1 MKKKILLG
9 LGLTTVVVAGV
20 GYIATKSYFDE
31 KARIGLLA
39 DWLDTNRGDTKSWLY
54 RYDFKV
60 PTNSKVA
67 NWNTENVKLP
77 QLLFTVENPEDNS
90 KVSYWAV
97 NIDGTNPQLLI
108 PDGVFPPP
116 VYRSTTDY
124 AKYMSRSPNGRY
136 LVIPQRDST
145 VLYDLS
151 NGEVTNIS
159 EENGSIRHDIMW
171 DTDSTQ
177 VVVKK
182 SDELLLVKLDTKE
195 VVKFTDVNGSW
206 AEYLTSFA
214 KPYMSQ
220 SEQAI
225 YLSFNPSLA
234 GFGCKGR
241 KEEYRE
247 TFGES
252 DVPKCGNTF
261 VFDAKTLK
269 LVDRGDFTPI
279 SYDCNVWGG
288 KYGDGFYCLGGEGG
302 GKVYHS
308 GRPSEKMGNFRATV
322 DLLAFNGGDM
332 WFVPAHGRNITRVLH
347 QPTENSPTT
356 EMIYTYRALRN
367 GERVKQSAFGLGF
380 SRYVIEHKNR
390 DKWSESLYPLP
401 SYADIEK
408 ARTVLEERNHG

>member
-9 LGLTTVVVAGV
+9 LGLTTVVVAGI
-20 GYIATKSYFDE
+20 GYVVTKPYFDE
-31 KARIGLLA
+31 KARIELLA
-39 DWLDTNRGDTKSWLY
+39 DWLDTNRGDTKSWLHDY
-54 RYDFKV
+54 EFKL
-60 PTNSKVA
+60 PINPKVA
-67 NWNTENVKLP
+67 DWNTENVTLP
-77 QLLFTVENPEDNS
+77 QVLFTVENREDKS
-90 KVSYWAV
+90 KVSYWALS
-97 NIDGTNPQLLI
+97 IDGTNPQLLI
-108 PDGVFPPP
+108 PEGILPPAP
-116 VYRSTTDY
+116 NTGIDY

-136 LVIPQRDST
+136 LVVPQKSST
-145 VLYDLS
+145 VLYDLD

-159 EENGSIRHDIMW
+159 EVSGVTRHDIMW

-195 VVKFTDVNGSW
+195 VVKFTDVNGSY
-206 AEYLTSFA
+206 ARYMTSFA

-225 YLSFNPSLA
+225 YFSYESGLA
-234 GFGCKGR
+234 GFGCKGEE
-241 KEEYRE
+241 EEYLE

-269 LVDRGDFTPI
+269 LVDRGDFTPD

-288 KYGDGFYCLGGEGG
+288 KYGDGFYCLGGAA
-302 GKVYHS
+302 YRS
-308 GRPSEKMGNFRATV
+308 GRPSKKMGNFPATV

-332 WFVPAHGRNITRVLH
+332 WFVPGHGRNITRVLH

-356 EMIYTYRALRN
+356 EMIYTYGVN
-367 GERVKQSAFGLGF
+367 GERLSAFGLGF
-380 SRYVIEHKNR
+380 SRYVIEHKEADN
-390 DKWSESLYPLP
+390 WSESLYPLP
-401 SYADIEK
+401 SYADIKK

>member
-9 LGLTTVVVAGV
+9 LGLTTVVAAGV
-20 GYIATKSYFDE
+20 GYIATKPYFDE
-31 KARIGLLA
+31 KARIELLA
-39 DWLDTNRGDTKSWLY
+39 DQLESRINTRFNDGSKWRY
-54 RYDFKV
+54 RYSFEI
-60 PTNSKVA
+60 PNNPKVA
-67 NWNTENVKLP
+67 DWNTENVKLP
-77 QLLFTVENPEDNS
+77 QILFTIENREDKS
-90 KVSYWAV
+90 KVSYWAL

-108 PDGVFPPP
+108 PEGILPPAP
-116 VYRSTTDY
+116 NTGIDY

-136 LVIPQRDST
+136 LVIPQKNST
-145 VLYDLS
+145 VLYDLD
-151 NGEVTNIS
+151 NGEITNIS
-159 EENGSIRHDIMW
+159 EVYGATRHDIMW
-171 DTDSTQ
+171 DKDSTQ

-214 KPYMSQ
+214 QPYMSQ

-225 YLSFNPSLA
+225 YFSYEPGLA

-241 KEEYRE
+241 KEEYLE

-269 LVDRGDFTPI
+269 LVDRGDFTPD

-288 KYGDGFYCLGGEGG
+288 TYGDGFYCLGGEGG
-302 GKVYHS
+302 GKVYRS
-308 GRPSEKMGNFRATV
+308 GRPSEKMGNFPATV

-332 WFVPAHGRNITRVLH
+332 WFVPVHGRNITRVLH

-356 EMIYTYRALRN
+356 EMIYLYGAKGVT
-367 GERVKQSAFGLGF
+367 KSAFGFGF
-380 SRYVIEHKNR
+380 SRYVIEHKEADN
-390 DKWSESLYPLP
+390 WSESLYPLP
-401 SYADIEK
+401 TYADIEK

>member
-20 GYIATKSYFDE
+20 GYIATKPYFDE

-54 RYDFKV
+54 RYDFKI

-67 NWNTENVKLP
+67 NWNIENVKLP

-108 PDGVFPPP
+108 PEGVFPPP
-116 VYRSTTDY
+116 IYRSTTDY

-136 LVIPQRDST
+136 LVIPQKNST
-145 VLYDLS
+145 VLYDLD

-159 EENGSIRHDIMW
+159 EESGSTRHDIMW

-182 SDELLLVKLDTKE
+182 RDELLLVKLDTKE
-195 VVKFTDVNGSW
+195 VVKFTDVNGSY
-206 AEYLTSFA
+206 ARYMTSFA
-214 KPYMSQ
+214 QPYMSQ

-225 YLSFNPSLA
+225 YLSFDSSLA
-234 GFGCKGR
+234 GFGCGW
-241 KEEYRE
+241 ENDEYLG

-269 LVDRGDFTPI
+269 LVDRGDFTPD

-288 KYGDGFYCLGGEGG
+288 KYGDGFYCLGGAA
-302 GKVYHS
+302 YRS
-308 GRPSEKMGNFRATV
+308 GRPSEKMGNFPATA

-332 WFVPAHGRNITRVLH
+332 WFIPAHGRNITRVLRK
-347 QPTENSPTT
+347 PTDNSPTT
-356 EMIYTYRALRN
+356 EMIYTYRALKN

-380 SRYVIEHKNR
+380 SRYVIEHKKTDN
-390 DKWSESLYPLP
+390 WSESLYPLP

-408 ARTVLEERNHG
+408 ARTVLEERNNG

>member
-20 GYIATKSYFDE
+20 GYIATKPYYDE

-39 DWLDTNRGDTKSWLY
+39 DWLDTNRGATESWLHDY
-54 RYDFKV
+54 EFKL
-60 PTNSKVA
+60 PINPKVA
-67 NWNTENVKLP
+67 DWNTENVKLP
-77 QLLFTVENPEDNS
+77 QVLFTVENREDKS
-90 KVSYWAV
+90 KVSYWALS
-97 NIDGTNPQLLI
+97 IDGTNPQLLI
-108 PDGVFPPP
+108 PEGILPPAP
-116 VYRSTTDY
+116 NTGIDY

-136 LVIPQRDST
+136 LVVPQKSST
-145 VLYDLS
+145 VLYDLD

-159 EENGSIRHDIMW
+159 EVSGVTRHDIMW

-182 SDELLLVKLDTKE
+182 SDELLRVKLDTKE

-214 KPYMSQ
+214 QPYMSQ

-241 KEEYRE
+241 KEEYLE

-269 LVDRGDFTPI
+269 LIDRGDFTPD

-302 GKVYHS
+302 GKVYRS

-332 WFVPAHGRNITRVLH
+332 WFIPAHGRNITRVLH

-356 EMIYTYRALRN
+356 EMIYTYGVN
-367 GERVKQSAFGLGF
+367 GERLSAFGLGF
-380 SRYVIEHKNR
+380 SRYVIEHKEADN
-390 DKWSESLYPLP
+390 WSESLYPLP
-401 SYADIEK
+401 SYADIKK

>member
-20 GYIATKSYFDE
+20 GYIATKPYFDE
-31 KARIGLLA
+31 KARIELLA
-39 DWLDTNRGDTKSWLY
+39 DQLESRINTRFNDGSKWRY
-54 RYDFKV
+54 RYSFEI
-60 PTNSKVA
+60 PSHPKVA
-67 NWNTENVKLP
+67 DWNTENVKLP
-77 QLLFTVENPEDNS
+77 QILFTIENREDKS
-90 KVSYWAV
+90 KVSYWAL

-108 PDGVFPPP
+108 PEGILPPAP
-116 VYRSTTDY
+116 NTGIDY

-136 LVIPQRDST
+136 LVIPQKNST
-145 VLYDLS
+145 VLYDLD

-159 EENGSIRHDIMW
+159 EESGSTRHDIMW

-182 SDELLLVKLDTKE
+182 RDELLLVKLDTKE
-195 VVKFTDVNGSW
+195 VVTFTDVNGSY
-206 AEYLTSFA
+206 ARYMTSFA
-214 KPYMSQ
+214 QPYMSQ

-225 YLSFNPSLA
+225 YFSYESGLA
-234 GFGCKGR
+234 GFGCKGEE
-241 KEEYRE
+241 EEYLE

-269 LVDRGDFTPI
+269 LVGRGDFTPD

-288 KYGDGFYCLGGEGG
+288 TYGDGFYCLGGEGG
-302 GKVYHS
+302 GKVYRS
-308 GRPSEKMGNFRATV
+308 GRPSEKIGDFPATV

-332 WFVPAHGRNITRVLH
+332 WFVPVHGRNITRVLH
-347 QPTENSPTT
+347 KPTENSPTT
-356 EMIYTYRALRN
+356 EMIYLYGAKGVT
-367 GERVKQSAFGLGF
+367 KSAFGFGF
-380 SRYVIEHKNR
+380 SRYVIEHKEADN
-390 DKWSESLYPLP
+390 WSESLYPLP

>member
-1 MKKKILLG
+1 
-9 LGLTTVVVAGV
+9 GLTTVVVAGV
-20 GYIATKSYFDE
+20 GYIVTKPYFDE

-54 RYDFKV
+54 RYDFKI

-182 SDELLLVKLDTKE
+182 NDELLLVKLDTKE

-234 GFGCKGR
+234 
-241 KEEYRE
+241 
-247 TFGES
+247 
-252 DVPKCGNTF
+252 
-261 VFDAKTLK
+261 
-269 LVDRGDFTPI
+269 
-279 SYDCNVWGG
+279 
-288 KYGDGFYCLGGEGG
+288 
-302 GKVYHS
+302 
-308 GRPSEKMGNFRATV
+308 
-322 DLLAFNGGDM
+322 
-332 WFVPAHGRNITRVLH
+332 
-347 QPTENSPTT
+347 
-356 EMIYTYRALRN
+356 
-367 GERVKQSAFGLGF
+367 
-380 SRYVIEHKNR
+380 
-390 DKWSESLYPLP
+390 
-401 SYADIEK
+401 
-408 ARTVLEERNHG
+408 

>member
-9 LGLTTVVVAGV
+9 LGLTTVVVAGI
-20 GYIATKSYFDE
+20 GYVVTKPYFDE
-31 KARIGLLA
+31 KARIELLA
-39 DWLDTNRGDTKSWLY
+39 DWLDTNRGDTKSWLHDY
-54 RYDFKV
+54 EFKL
-60 PTNSKVA
+60 PINPKVA
-67 NWNTENVKLP
+67 DWNTENVTLP
-77 QLLFTVENPEDNS
+77 QVLFTVENREDKS
-90 KVSYWAV
+90 KVSYWALS
-97 NIDGTNPQLLI
+97 IDGTNPQLLI
-108 PDGVFPPP
+108 PEGILPPAP
-116 VYRSTTDY
+116 NTGIDY

-136 LVIPQRDST
+136 LVVPQKSST
-145 VLYDLS
+145 VLYDLD

-159 EENGSIRHDIMW
+159 EVSGVTRHDIMW

-269 LVDRGDFTPI
+269 LVDRGDFTPD

-288 KYGDGFYCLGGEGG
+288 KYGDGFYCLGGAA
-302 GKVYHS
+302 YRS
-308 GRPSEKMGNFRATV
+308 GRPSKKMGNFPATV

-332 WFVPAHGRNITRVLH
+332 WFVPGHGRNITRVLH

-356 EMIYTYRALRN
+356 EMIYTYGVN
-367 GERVKQSAFGLGF
+367 GERLSAFGLGF
-380 SRYVIEHKNR
+380 SRYVIEHKEADN
-390 DKWSESLYPLP
+390 WSESLYPLP
-401 SYADIEK
+401 SYADIKK

>member
-9 LGLTTVVVAGV
+9 LGLTTVVVAGI
-20 GYIATKSYFDE
+20 GYVVTKPYFDE
-31 KARIGLLA
+31 KARIELLA
-39 DWLDTNRGDTKSWLY
+39 DWLDTNRGDTESWLHDY
-54 RYDFKV
+54 EFKL
-60 PTNSKVA
+60 PINPKVA
-67 NWNTENVKLP
+67 DWNTENVTLP
-77 QLLFTVENPEDNS
+77 QVLFTVENREDKS
-90 KVSYWAV
+90 KVSYWALS
-97 NIDGTNPQLLI
+97 IDGTNPQLLI
-108 PDGVFPPP
+108 PEGILPPAP
-116 VYRSTTDY
+116 NTGIDY

-136 LVIPQRDST
+136 LVVPQKSST
-145 VLYDLS
+145 VLYDLD

-159 EENGSIRHDIMW
+159 EVSGVTRHDIMW

-195 VVKFTDVNGSW
+195 VVKFTDVNGSY
-206 AEYLTSFA
+206 ARYMTSFA

-225 YLSFNPSLA
+225 YFSYESGLA
-234 GFGCKGR
+234 GFGCKGEE
-241 KEEYRE
+241 EEYLE

-269 LVDRGDFTPI
+269 LVDRGDFTPD

-302 GKVYHS
+302 GKVYRS
-308 GRPSEKMGNFRATV
+308 GRPSEKMGNFPATV

-332 WFVPAHGRNITRVLH
+332 WFVPGHGRNITRVLH

-356 EMIYTYRALRN
+356 EMIYTYGVN
-367 GERVKQSAFGLGF
+367 GERLSAFGLGF
-380 SRYVIEHKNR
+380 SRYVIEHKEADN
-390 DKWSESLYPLP
+390 WSESLYPLP
-401 SYADIEK
+401 SYADIKK

>member
-20 GYIATKSYFDE
+20 GYIATKPYFDE

-54 RYDFKV
+54 RYDFKI

-67 NWNTENVKLP
+67 DWNTENVKLP
-77 QLLFTVENPEDNS
+77 QLLFTVANPEDKS

-108 PDGVFPPP
+108 PEGGFPPP

-136 LVIPQRDST
+136 LVIPQKDST

-151 NGEVTNIS
+151 NGETTNIS
-159 EENGSIRHDIMW
+159 EEYGSTRHDIMW

-182 SDELLLVKLDTKE
+182 RDELLQVKLDTKE

-206 AEYLTSFA
+206 AEYFTGKA

-234 GFGCKGR
+234 GFGCGWKDD
-241 KEEYRE
+241 EYLE
-247 TFGES
+247 TFGGQ
-252 DVPKCGNTF
+252 DAPKCGNTF

-269 LVDRGDFTPI
+269 LIDRGDFTPI

-308 GRPSEKMGNFRATV
+308 GRPSEKMGNFPSTV
-322 DLLAFNGGDM
+322 DLLAFNGSDM
-332 WFVPAHGRNITRVLH
+332 WFVPVHGRNITRVLH
-347 QPTENSPTT
+347 QPTDNSPTT
-356 EMIYTYRALRN
+356 EMIYTYRALRS

-380 SRYVIEHKNR
+380 SRYVIEHKKTDN
-390 DKWSESLYPLP
+390 WSESLYPLP

-408 ARTVLEERNHG
+408 ARIVLEERNHG

>member
-9 LGLTTVVVAGV
+9 LGLTTVVVAGI
-20 GYIATKSYFDE
+20 GYVVTKPYFDE
-31 KARIGLLA
+31 KARIELLA
-39 DWLDTNRGDTKSWLY
+39 DWLDTNRGDTKSWLHDY
-54 RYDFKV
+54 EFKL
-60 PTNSKVA
+60 PINPKVA
-67 NWNTENVKLP
+67 DWNTENVTLP
-77 QLLFTVENPEDNS
+77 QVLFTVENREDKS
-90 KVSYWAV
+90 KVSYWAL

-108 PDGVFPPP
+108 PEGILPPAP
-116 VYRSTTDY
+116 NTGIDY

-136 LVIPQRDST
+136 LVVPQKSST
-145 VLYDLS
+145 VLYDLD

-159 EENGSIRHDIMW
+159 EVSGVTRHDIMW

-269 LVDRGDFTPI
+269 LVDRGDFTPD

-288 KYGDGFYCLGGEGG
+288 KYGDGFYCLGGAA
-302 GKVYHS
+302 YRS
-308 GRPSEKMGNFRATV
+308 GRPSKKMGNFPATV

-332 WFVPAHGRNITRVLH
+332 WFVPGHGRNITRVLH

-356 EMIYTYRALRN
+356 EMIYTYGVN
-367 GERVKQSAFGLGF
+367 GERLSAFGLGF
-380 SRYVIEHKNR
+380 SRYVIEHKEADN
-390 DKWSESLYPLP
+390 WSESLYPLP
-401 SYADIEK
+401 SYADIKK

>member
-9 LGLTTVVVAGV
+9 LGLTTAVVAGV
-20 GYIATKSYFDE
+20 GYIATKPYFDE

-54 RYDFKV
+54 AYEFKV
-60 PTNSKVA
+60 PANPKVED
-67 NWNTENVKLP
+67 WNTEHVKLP
-77 QLLFTVENPEDNS
+77 QVLFTIENREDKS
-90 KVSYWAV
+90 KVSYWAL

-108 PDGVFPPP
+108 PEGVLPPAP
-116 VYRSTTDY
+116 NTGIDY

-136 LVIPQRDST
+136 LVIPQKDST
-145 VLYDLS
+145 VLYDLD
-151 NGEVTNIS
+151 NGEITDIS
-159 EENGSIRHDIMW
+159 EEYGSTRHDIMW

-182 SDELLLVKLDTKE
+182 RDELLLVKLGTKE
-195 VVKFTDVNGSW
+195 VVKFTDVNGSY
-206 AEYLTSFA
+206 ARYMTSFA

-225 YLSFNPSLA
+225 YLSFNSSLA
-234 GFGCKGR
+234 GFGCGW
-241 KEEYRE
+241 ENDEYLE

-269 LVDRGDFTPI
+269 LVDRGDFTPD

-288 KYGDGFYCLGGEGG
+288 KYGDGFYCLGGAA
-302 GKVYHS
+302 YRS
-308 GRPSEKMGNFRATV
+308 GRPSEKMGNFPATV

-356 EMIYTYRALRN
+356 EMIYLYGAKGVT
-367 GERVKQSAFGLGF
+367 KSAFGFGF
-380 SRYVIEHKNR
+380 SRYVIEHKEVDN
-390 DKWSESLYPLP
+390 WSESLYPLP
-401 SYADIEK
+401 TYADLEK
-408 ARTVLEERNHG
+408 AKAVLEEGNHG

>member
-9 LGLTTVVVAGV
+9 LGLTTIVAAGV
-20 GYIATKSYFDE
+20 GYIATKPYFDE
-31 KARIGLLA
+31 KARIELLA
-39 DWLDTNRGDTKSWLY
+39 DWLDTNRGDTKSWLHDY
-54 RYDFKV
+54 EFKL
-60 PTNSKVA
+60 PINPKVA
-67 NWNTENVKLP
+67 DWNTENVKLP
-77 QLLFTVENPEDNS
+77 QVLFTVENREDKS
-90 KVSYWAV
+90 KVSYWAL

-108 PDGVFPPP
+108 PEGILPPAP
-116 VYRSTTDY
+116 NTGIDY

-136 LVIPQRDST
+136 LVVPQKSST
-145 VLYDLS
+145 VLYDLD

-159 EENGSIRHDIMW
+159 EVSGVTRHDIMW

-182 SDELLLVKLDTKE
+182 SDELLRVKLDTKE

-214 KPYMSQ
+214 QPYMSQ

-241 KEEYRE
+241 KEEYLE

-269 LVDRGDFTPI
+269 LIDRGDFTPD

-302 GKVYHS
+302 GKVYSS
-308 GRPSEKMGNFRATV
+308 GRPSKKMGNFRATV

-332 WFVPAHGRNITRVLH
+332 WFIPAHGRNITRVLH

-356 EMIYTYRALRN
+356 EMIYTYGVN
-367 GERVKQSAFGLGF
+367 GERLSAFGLGF
-380 SRYVIEHKNR
+380 SRYVIEHKEADN
-390 DKWSESLYPLP
+390 WSESLYPLP
-401 SYADIEK
+401 SYADIKK

>member
-9 LGLTTVVVAGV
+9 LGLTTVVAAGV
-20 GYIATKSYFDE
+20 GYIATKPYFDE

-39 DWLDTNRGDTKSWLY
+39 DWLDTNRGDTQSWLY
-54 RYDFKV
+54 RYDFKI

-67 NWNTENVKLP
+67 NWNTENVTLP
-77 QLLFTVENPEDNS
+77 QLLFTVENREDKS

-108 PDGVFPPP
+108 PEGILPPAP
-116 VYRSTTDY
+116 NTGIDY

-136 LVIPQRDST
+136 LVVPQENST
-145 VLYDLS
+145 VLFDLD
-151 NGEVTNIS
+151 NGEITNIS
-159 EENGSIRHDIMW
+159 EESGVTRHDIMW

-206 AEYLTSFA
+206 AEYLTYFA
-214 KPYMSQ
+214 QPYMSQ

-225 YLSFNPSLA
+225 YFSYEPGLA

-241 KEEYRE
+241 KEEYLE

-252 DVPKCGNTF
+252 GVPKCGNTF

-269 LVDRGDFTPI
+269 LVDRGDFTPD

-288 KYGDGFYCLGGEGG
+288 KYGDGFYCLGGAA
-302 GKVYHS
+302 YRS
-308 GRPSEKMGNFRATV
+308 GRPSEKIGDFPATV

-332 WFVPAHGRNITRVLH
+332 WFVPGHGRNITRVLH
-347 QPTENSPTT
+347 QPTDNSPTT
-356 EMIYTYRALRN
+356 EMIYTYRALKN